1 MTAPF
6 IKGPS
11 DPTVQPVPASVVE
24 KVDAADT
31 TLSNPK
37 WAVVALGSNLG
48 NRLETLQGAVDA
60 LGDTPGLRIK
70 GVSPV
75 YETEP
80 WGVDP
85 GSQPAYFNAVVVLK
99 TTLPPSSLLE
109 RAHAVEEAFHRVRDE
124 HWGPRTLD
132 VDIVSY
138 ADVVSDDPQLTLPH
152 PRAHERAF
160 VLAPW
165 HDLDPEAQL
174 PGHGPVASLLDTV
187 TRDGVAPRHDLELR
201 LPE

>member
-11 DPTVQPVPASVVE
+11 DPTVQPVPASVVD

-31 TLSNPK
+31 TLHNPK
-37 WAVVALGSNLG
+37 WAVLSLGSNLG

-60 LGDTPGLRIK
+60 LADTPGLRIK

-85 GSQPAYFNAVVVLK
+85 GSQPSYFNAVVVLK

-124 HWGPRTLD
+124 RWGARTLD
-132 VDIVSY
+132 VDIVAY
-138 ADVVSDDPQLTLPH
+138 ADVVSDDPVLTLPH
-152 PRAHERAF
+152 PRAHQRAF

-165 HDLDPEAQL
+165 YDLDPEAQL
-174 PGHGPVASLLDTV
+174 PGRGAVADLLGTL
-187 TRDGVAPRHDLELR
+187 TRQGVVPRQDLELR

>member
-11 DPTVQPVPASVVE
+11 DPTVQPVPASVVD

-37 WAVVALGSNLG
+37 WAVIALGSNLG

-60 LGDTPGLRIK
+60 LEDTPGLRIK

-80 WGVDP
+80 WGVAP

-174 PGHGPVASLLDTV
+174 PGRGPVAGLLDSV
-187 TRDGVAPRHDLELR
+187 TRDGVAPRKDLELR

>member
-6 IKGPS
+6 IKGPT

-37 WAVVALGSNLG
+37 RAVVALGSNLG

-60 LGDTPGLRIK
+60 LEDTPGVRVK

-138 ADVVSDDPQLTLPH
+138 ADVVSDDPHLTLPH

-174 PGHGPVASLLDTV
+174 PGRGPVAGFLDTV
-187 TRDGVAPRHDLELR
+187 TRAGVAPRPDLELR